1 MGPRHFSRGYLTSN
15 GARGLTSTGLQWG
28 RGISAADTYK
38 HWDGIAEF
46 FGLQWGRGIS
56 AADTVTLGKPV
67 MEPHLERSSER
78 GDRLPSRER
87 DKTRAL

>member
-1 MGPRHFSRGYLTSN
+1 
-15 GARGLTSTGLQWG
+15 
-28 RGISAADTYK
+28 
-38 HWDGIAEF
+38 
-46 FGLQWGRGIS
+46 
-56 AADTVTLGKPV
+56 